1 MPVPQRPSEKYCSF
15 APGAVHLEPGLF
27 HKRFEVN
34 LAYLKS
40 LKTGNL
46 LQNHFFEAGID
57 IFRDKTPEPQD
68 DPHWGWETPTCQVR
82 ENIYR

>member
-1 MPVPQRPSEKYCSF
+1 MQTLRKSCSTQLPEPNMPEPQRPSEKYSSF

-46 LQNHFFEAGID
+46 LQNHFFESGID
-57 IFRDKTPEPQD
+57 IFRDKTP
-68 DPHWGWETPTCQVR
+68 
-82 ENIYR
+82 